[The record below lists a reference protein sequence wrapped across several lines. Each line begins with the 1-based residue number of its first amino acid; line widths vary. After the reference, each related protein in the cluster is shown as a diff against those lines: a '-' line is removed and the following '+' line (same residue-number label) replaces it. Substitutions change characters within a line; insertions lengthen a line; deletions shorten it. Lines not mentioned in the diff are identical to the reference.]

1 MPSNPKQFLNK
12 VFPTNRRLLV
22 NYSLASINKANT
34 KWNKVLVVG
43 AGNDPYRNLFGKL
56 EQYIRL
62 DILIDKDKVDVVA
75 AAHFLPFGDES
86 FDCILAIEVMEHL
99 EYPKSFIDEVYR
111 VLEKDGSFYA
121 TIPFM
126 FHEHGDPSDYWRP
139 TRFALEILYNEF
151 KKVKIAPQGNRFH
164 VILDLISTSRF
175 LFRVFRFLRIF
186 NHIACLVNSKS
197 SNSSSPSGYF
207 ISAKK

>member
-22 NYSLASINKANT
+22 NHALASINRANN
-34 KWNKVLVVG
+34 KWQKVLVVG
-43 AGNDPYRNLFGKL
+43 AGNDPYRNIFGKL

-62 DILIDKDKVDVVA
+62 DILLDKDKVDVVA
-75 AAHFLPFGDES
+75 DAHFLPFDDES

-99 EYPKSFIDEVYR
+99 EYPKSFMDEAYR
-111 VLEKDGSFYA
+111 VLNREGSFFA

-139 TRFALEILYNEF
+139 TRFTLEILY
-151 KKVKIAPQGNRFH
+151 KKFSNIKIVPQGNRFH
-164 VILDLISTSRF
+164 VILDLISTSRS
-175 LFRVFRFLRIF
+175 LFGVFKFLRIF
-186 NHIACLVNSKS
+186 NHIVCLFISGK

-207 ISAKK
+207 VSAKK